1 MKRATTLILAV
12 LLAAASMPDAAE
24 AATTAKKRRP
34 RRAVTPPSLVW
45 HVETVDGEVLDSKS
59 PDLAINPAS
68 VVKVATTWWALE
80 RLGPAYRFTTRFEAR
95 GTINPK
101 TGVLSGDLVV
111 RGSGDPDFQTENA
124 FLAAAALR
132 DAGIRSVTGAI
143 VVDDAFWMGW
153 ENGSAGRRRDPAA
166 RGLLMATRLRAAL
179 DVKRWTRAQRSAWNF
194 FAARRELPSTPPT
207 VTVRGARY
215 ESKIAGKTQ
224 VLFEHVSKPLVE
236 TLRRFNCFS
245 NNDIERVAASLGPA
259 SELSVLLADRLAPGT
274 TPVQIE
280 TASGLG
286 TNRLTPRQ
294 IVGLLRTLRASA
306 QERGLPLEGLLPVA
320 GCDPGTVTSGFPRLS
335 GGPYATAL
343 VAKTGTLTSTDG
355 GVTVLAG
362 FLNTAQGEVVFCVA
376 APHAAGRIRLA
387 RHTEES
393 FLLDFIVRHGG
404 TVPRACAPPL
414 SSADEGSTILG
425 PSAADGASSAV
436 HAAR

>member
-1 MKRATTLILAV
+1 VTRALTIVLTAS
-12 LLAAASMPDAAE
+12 LLAASTIAPADAAP
-24 AATTAKKRRP
+24 AKKRSRRP
-34 RRAVTPPSLVW
+34 VTPPALVW
-45 HVETVDGEVLDSKS
+45 HVETVDGQVLDSKNA
-59 PDLAINPAS
+59 DIAINPAS

-132 DAGIRSVTGAI
+132 DAGVRTVTGAI
-143 VVDDAFWMGW
+143 VVDNAFWMGW
-153 ENGSAGRRRDPAA
+153 ENGSQGRRRDPAA
-166 RGLLMATRLRAAL
+166 RGALMATRLRAAL
-179 DVKRWTRAQRSAWNF
+179 DPKRWTRSQRSAWNL
-194 FAARRELPSTPPT
+194 FAVRRELPRTPPA
-207 VTVRGARY
+207 VAVRGAARY
-215 ESKIAGKTQ
+215 ESKPKGPNQ
-224 VLFEHVSKPLVE
+224 VLFEHVSKPLAE

-274 TPVQIE
+274 PIQIE

-294 IVGLLRTLRASA
+294 IVSLLRTLRKSA
-306 QERGLPLEGLLPVA
+306 TERGLPLETLLPVA

-335 GGPYATAL
+335 GAPYATAL

-362 FLNTAQGEVVFCVA
+362 FLNTGQGEVVFCTA

-387 RHTEES
+387 RRTEES
-393 FLLDFIVRHGG
+393 FLLDFIERHGG

-414 SSADEGSTILG
+414 TSADEGSTILRPTEASG
-425 PSAADGASSAV
+425 GTGAALAAD
-436 HAAR
+436 